1 MTGGPGRITIRTP
14 AKINLLLRIKGKR
27 SDGYHNIVT
36 VMQMVDLWDEL
47 IIDDAD
53 VLELI
58 CKDREVP
65 SDQENLVYK
74 AAATLKECSDVKRGA
89 RIVLNKNIPV
99 AAGLGGGS
107 SDAAATLVGLNI
119 LWGLGYATDRL
130 AVIGR
135 EIGSDVPFFLY
146 GPAAVG
152 YGRGDELNTLLNQ
165 TDYWFLLVNPGIQ
178 VSTAWAYCQFSSCH
192 SELVSE
198 SHEML
203 KQVQHDKKQVHGDRK
218 QVHGDI
224 RNSCKW
230 IGPFL
235 PQTKLGLTNGDVH
248 IKIFL
253 PDGFKRDGNKI
264 WFLPF
269 NDLEEVVIKRYPII
283 RKIKEEMVACGAMCS
298 LMSGSGSTVFGIF
311 KDRDSAERACRTLR
325 HSKWRSWVVSAL
337 HSSPYSSINY

>member
-1 MTGGPGRITIRTP
+1 MTGGPGRIKIRTP
-14 AKINLLLRIKGKR
+14 AKINLLLRINGKR
-27 SDGYHNIVT
+27 SDGYHDIVT

-53 VLELI
+53 DLELI

-65 SDQENLVYK
+65 SDQENLAYK

-107 SDAAATLVGLNI
+107 SDAAATLAGLNI

-146 GPAAVG
+146 GPLAIG
-152 YGRGDELNTLLNQ
+152 YGRGDELSTLLNQ

-178 VSTAWAYCQFSSCH
+178 ISTAWAYGQFSSCH
-192 SELVSE
+192 SELASCHAELVSA
-198 SHEML
+198 SHEIP
-203 KQVQHDKKQVHGDRK
+203 KQVRNDRK

-235 PQTKLGLTNGDVH
+235 QTKLGLTNGDVH

-253 PDGFKRDGNKI
+253 PDGFKREENKI
-264 WFLPF
+264 WLLPF

-283 RKIKEEMVACGAMCS
+283 RKIKEEMVACGAMC
-298 LMSGSGSTVFGIF
+298 
-311 KDRDSAERACRTLR
+311 
-325 HSKWRSWVVSAL
+325 
-337 HSSPYSSINY
+337 